1 MTELT
6 AAETLEKLNAH
17 FIKVAAANT
26 ANPSPEIADRNEK
39 NAANSISAFKTDL
52 IDYLNKFKKF
62 RESFTTDTKDSISVP
77 NPMFGGENFRLKS
90 TTEKEAKVII
100 QKGKNAQKIFGKMSI
115 EDRLDFI
122 DILDKKIKNYADDIK
137 LTITADMG
145 KPVDLAAAEVG
156 KASAWPNYAK
166 AKAKEQLEQTVTV
179 GGKKYQSKKGYEPA
193 GMVHVIGAFNYPLAL
208 TMPGIIGGLAAGNNV
223 VISTPEKAPNWIFP
237 FMQAAEEAAKE
248 FGEKHNFDAKQ
259 QKAFKDGI
267 IQYAIGRDPTLS
279 TKADVVHFVGGD
291 AAGKAIKKA
300 RGNKPTILE
309 LGGSNVVTVMNDA
322 VTNDAEAK
330 EIAKKIY
337 GGFGPTTGQ
346 RCTAPRILLTQE
358 GDAGKVAKQLA
369 AICANPIVGSGGVG
383 NPFTAATKKLDKDGN
398 PELKDG
404 KPIEIPGTKIGPL
417 VDKGAYKSM
426 QEMIAL
432 ANRVGAEVHG
442 TLDAN
447 VEGSNL
453 PKGGHWVNP
462 IAIDWSKA
470 KQDPATTKEI
480 YAKIKEKEIF
490 GPLLHIM
497 SPVQDVNAA
506 IKKTNELDTHN
517 LASAIFTKSET
528 TKNDYFSKTYAI
540 SQSWNEAPADKSP
553 GGEHGHPNER
563 HGQPIKNPA
572 ATDAVPSLR
581 IGGVKHFLAYCKE
594 VILGKSH
601 AESLIGASR

>member
-1 MTELT
+1 MPNVTVEQ
-6 AAETLEKLNAH
+6 TLNNLNAA
-17 FIKVAAANT
+17 FIQEANSNDGTGAAA
-26 ANPSPEIADRNEK
+26 
-39 NAANSISAFKTDL
+39 FKKDY
-52 IDYLNKFKKF
+52 IDYLNKFTRF
-62 RESFTTDTKDSISVP
+62 RESHTTDTKGSISVS

-115 EDRLDFI
+115 DDRLDFI
-122 DILDKKIKNYADDIK
+122 SILDQKIKKYAEDIK

-145 KPVDLAAAEVG
+145 KPIDLAAAEVS
-156 KASAWPNYAK
+156 KASAWPNDAKFIDPKSTDQKPK
-166 AKAKEQLEQTVTV
+166 AKKQLEQTVTV

-208 TMPGIIGGLAAGNNV
+208 TMPGIIGGLAAGNNI

-248 FGEKHNFDAKQ
+248 FGEKHKFNAKE
-259 QKAFKDGI
+259 QKAFKDGL

-322 VTNDAEAK
+322 VANDTEAK

-346 RCTAPRILLTQE
+346 RCTAPRILLVEKGEQGQISAET
-358 GDAGKVAKQLA
+358 VAKHVEA
-369 AICANPIVGSGGVG
+369 MCVGTKIAPGGIG
-383 NPFTAATKKLDKDGN
+383 NPFTPAKLKMR
-398 PELKDG
+398 EDG
-404 KPIEIPGTKIGPL
+404 KPIELEAGTKIGPL
-417 VDKGAYKSM
+417 VDNGAYEAMKA
-426 QEMIAL
+426 MIKL
-432 ANRVGAEVHG
+432 AGEVGAEVHG

-447 VEGSNL
+447 VEGSKL

-470 KQDPATTKEI
+470 RQDPETTKKI
-480 YAKIKEKEIF
+480 HAKIKEKEIF
-490 GPLLHIM
+490 GPLIHII
-497 SPVQDVNAA
+497 SPVQDLNEA

-517 LASAIFTKSET
+517 LASAIFTKDAAV
-528 TKNDYFSKTYAI
+528 KDKYFEKTYAI
-540 SQSWNEAPADKSP
+540 SQTWNDAPSDKSP

-563 HGQPIKNPA
+563 HGHPIKNPA

-581 IGGVKHFLAYCKE
+581 IGGLKHYLAYCKE
-594 VILGKSH
+594 IFRKVST
-601 AESLIGASR
+601 ESLVGASR

>member
-1 MTELT
+1 VTEET
-6 AAETLEKLNAH
+6 AKITLKKLETD
-17 FIKVAAANT
+17 FIQEA
-26 ANPSPEIADRNEK
+26 SRNDGSGIKSSKEHYRE
-39 NAANSISAFKTDL
+39 
-52 IDYLNKFKKF
+52 YLNEFKKF
-62 RESFTTDTKDSISVP
+62 RESYTTDTKDSISVV
-77 NPMFGGENFRLKS
+77 NPMFGSEIFRLKA
-90 TTEKEAKVII
+90 TTEKEAKIII

-122 DILDKKIKNYADDIK
+122 DILDKKIKKYADDIK

-166 AKAKEQLEQTVTV
+166 SKAKEQLEQTVTV

-208 TMPGIIGGLAAGNNV
+208 TMPGIIGGLAAGNNI

-237 FMQAAEEAAKE
+237 FMQAAEEAARE
-248 FGEKHNFDAKQ
+248 FGEKHKFSEKE
-259 QKAFKDGI
+259 QKAFKNGL

-358 GDAGKVAKQLA
+358 GDAGKVAEQLEVV
-369 AICANPIVGSGGVG
+369 CGANAKHGSGGIG
-383 NPFTAATKKLDKDGN
+383 NPFTGATKKLDGDGN
-398 PELKDG
+398 PELDKDG

-417 VDKGAYKSM
+417 VDNGAYKSM
-426 QEMIAL
+426 QEMITL
-432 ANRVGAEVHG
+432 AKRVGAEVHG

-480 YAKIKEKEIF
+480 YTKIKEKEIF

-517 LASAIFTKSET
+517 LASAIFTKSEE

-540 SQSWNEAPADKSP
+540 SQTWNDAPSDKSP

-563 HGQPIKNPA
+563 HGQPIKNPD

-601 AESLIGASR
+601 EESLVGASR